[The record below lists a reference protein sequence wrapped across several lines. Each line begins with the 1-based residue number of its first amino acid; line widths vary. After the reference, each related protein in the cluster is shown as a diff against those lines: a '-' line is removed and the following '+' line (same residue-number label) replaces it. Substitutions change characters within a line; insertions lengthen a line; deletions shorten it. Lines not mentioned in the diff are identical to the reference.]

1 MNETTPTAA
10 APQTVRSIADLA
22 ILAGVSISTV
32 SRALTG
38 KGTLNQ
44 ATRDRIR
51 ALADQHGF
59 QLNVSAQNLR
69 LGRTGAIAVLL
80 PLGHERGQQLS
91 DPFFSTM
98 LGHIADALTGHG
110 YDLLL
115 SRVLPDR
122 PDWLDVFVRS
132 GRADGVIVI
141 GQSDQGDVLRQTA
154 SHYQRMVV
162 WGEPDPDNGYV
173 TVGTD
178 NRQGGSIAA
187 RHLMARGRQN
197 LAFFGVSTAPEFAA
211 RQAGFLDTL
220 PDEIRART
228 MLVPIPFTP
237 EASFAVASQFFAMGN
252 RPDGIFCASDVVAMS
267 VLSAAADQGL
277 SVPRDVAVVGFDD
290 ILLSRIAAPPLTTVR
305 QDIEGGAHR
314 LVESLMRRMAGEAVE
329 SICASPALVIRDS
342 T

>member
-1 MNETTPTAA
+1 MA
-10 APQTVRSIADLA
+10 VIAN
-22 ILAGVSISTV
+22 VSISTV

-38 KGTLNQ
+38 KGSLNQ

-51 ALADQHGF
+51 ALADEHGF

-91 DPFFSTM
+91 DPFFSSM

-132 GRADGVIVI
+132 GRADGAIVI
-141 GQSDQGDVLRQTA
+141 GQSDQGAVLSQTA
-154 SHYQRMVV
+154 THYDRLVV
-162 WGEPDPDNGYV
+162 WGNPNPANGYV
-173 TVGTD
+173 TIGSD
-178 NRQGGSIAA
+178 NVTGGAIAA

-197 LAFFGVSTAPEFAA
+197 LAFFGASTAPEFTA
-211 RQAGFLDTL
+211 RQQGFLDTL
-220 PDEIRART
+220 PDDIRSRT
-228 MLVPIPFTP
+228 KIVPIPFTP
-237 EASFAVASQFFAMGN
+237 EASFAVASQFFALGN
-252 RPDGIFCASDVVAMS
+252 RPDGIFCASDVIAMS
-267 VLSAAADQGL
+267 VLSAAADAGIK
-277 SVPRDVAVVGFDD
+277 VPQDLAVVGFDD
-290 ILLSRIAAPPLTTVR
+290 ILLSRIASPPLTTVR

-314 LVESLMRRMAGEAVE
+314 LVDSLMRKLAGEQVE
-329 SICASPALVIRDS
+329 SHCASPALVVRES